1 MDNFDLT
8 LDFSLISAP
17 ELSSIRV
24 NHTEVK
30 SVFENK
36 NSRYE
41 DFGDFRFAIG
51 YSSKSKFL
59 SVAFDTQT
67 EIADIRVLKVYLSH
81 ETEIQKIYCTPG

>member
-41 DFGDFRFAIG
+41 DFGDFCNR
-51 YSSKSKFL
+51 
-59 SVAFDTQT
+59 
-67 EIADIRVLKVYLSH
+67 
-81 ETEIQKIYCTPG
+81 IQQ